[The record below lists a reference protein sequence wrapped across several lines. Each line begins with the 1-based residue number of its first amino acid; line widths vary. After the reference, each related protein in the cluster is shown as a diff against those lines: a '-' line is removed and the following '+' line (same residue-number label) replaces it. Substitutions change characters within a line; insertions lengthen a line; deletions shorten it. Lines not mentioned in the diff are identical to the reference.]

1 MDISSI
7 YLNQLYMYVLA
18 VTENQINKHLIYRSI
33 KNIKYQG
40 INLMKDVQ
48 GHNTENYKTLL

>member
-1 MDISSI
+1 
-7 YLNQLYMYVLA
+7 MYVLA
-18 VTENQINKHLIYRSI
+18 VTENQINKHLIYHSI